1 MQAAAALGGALR
13 VVVRAGHCGQGLEVV
28 RRAGLVPA
36 SAARDSPSVRC
47 SAAPLRSPQAWLL
60 SARSYS
66 EMRMD
71 SRSDARRA
79 AVRPLV
85 NGRAAT
91 SGSPLVS
98 RTCPRKLYTW
108 ATASARKYAAC
119 RSCAPAQSPSSRS
132 RSSAYSPDRVQQPEP
147 RLAAAGL
154 RSHRPWRD
162 CPYHQGALSLR
173 PVEQRWRC
181 CGEQGCIVGSE
192 QHDAQ
197 SVGVAGGEVIRA
209 DGVLAAVWHLVLG

>member
-47 SAAPLRSPQAWLL
+47 SAAPLRSPRAWLL

-85 NGRAAT
+85 NGRAAA

-119 RSCAPAQSPSSRS
+119 RSCAPASDGVV
-132 RSSAYSPDRVQQPEP
+132 AD
-147 RLAAAGL
+147 LA
-154 RSHRPWRD
+154 D
-162 CPYHQGALSLR
+162 DQ
-173 PVEQRWRC
+173 
-181 CGEQGCIVGSE
+181 
-192 QHDAQ
+192 
-197 SVGVAGGEVIRA
+197 
-209 DGVLAAVWHLVLG
+209 GVLAVTTTTEQCERAVPALYLQAQRVLVEGQRPVKVANLHVRAEDPRYV